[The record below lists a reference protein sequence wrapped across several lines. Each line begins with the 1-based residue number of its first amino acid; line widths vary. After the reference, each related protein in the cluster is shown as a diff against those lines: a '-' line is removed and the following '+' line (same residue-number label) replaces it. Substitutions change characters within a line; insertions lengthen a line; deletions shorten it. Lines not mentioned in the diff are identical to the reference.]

1 MTSQTWTSWFVFGSG
16 EIVESFKKQDDARW
30 EYMLTNII
38 YTGMFGFSAYY
49 FLTN

>member
-1 MTSQTWTSWFVFGSG
+1 MTVADAWNLLTGSG
-16 EIVESFKKQDDARW
+16 EVEESFAKQDQARW

>member
-1 MTSQTWTSWFVFGSG
+1 MSFKDIFDTLTGSG
-16 EIVESFKKQDDARW
+16 EVEESFAKQDQARW